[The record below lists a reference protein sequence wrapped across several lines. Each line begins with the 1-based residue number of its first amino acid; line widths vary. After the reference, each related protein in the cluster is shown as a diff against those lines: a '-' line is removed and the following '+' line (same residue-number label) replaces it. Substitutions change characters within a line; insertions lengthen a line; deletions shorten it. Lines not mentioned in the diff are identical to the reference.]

1 MSYADQTG
9 AAATSTGLVNATTG
23 PVGTFPKC
31 DCSTN
36 GASPQPDEAC
46 HRRLPTRGQARAGT
60 RGQVGRPPPLAAP
73 MNCDLDAKCV
83 CAGQVRCRC
92 AVERATPTLRRQ
104 NLSRNVK
111 LDSKFRLRRL

>member
-1 MSYADQTG
+1 
-9 AAATSTGLVNATTG
+9 
-23 PVGTFPKC
+23 
-31 DCSTN
+31 
-36 GASPQPDEAC
+36 
-46 HRRLPTRGQARAGT
+46 
-60 RGQVGRPPPLAAP
+60 

-111 LDSKFRLRRL
+111 LDSKFRLRRLQLARPSGSEVVRGLAGFRWLDRKARDEPIRFLYRRRVQRREAPAEPGRPWQTLAD